1 MSITGI
7 FAVINVDRLFIMIID
22 HILFRPEGYACA
34 YSKNIYQICCKK
46 KSAKLLMTYAVGKL
60 EAALNV
66 RHLILSTSSQRVS

>member
-60 EAALNV
+60 EAVLNIS
-66 RHLILSTSSQRVS
+66 HLISTSSQRVS